1 MAHIGLEALSLQD
14 NLVQNIHS
22 DAVAVVEEGLIFQ
35 INRLGMDSIRI
46 YEWEGWSAPMT
57 EWSTGDASNPHSVAK
72 CFDKVVT
79 SLYAEDHLA
88 IYSMDG
94 IIQGQ
99 IDLSSYIPQGDVDGS
114 PEASSIVHL
123 GNSAYVALQQLDLS
137 GGPVVLPTGPGVV
150 IEVDCASLSV
160 LNSWE
165 VGPNPDI
172 KAVEIR
178 F

>member
-1 MAHIGLEALSLQD
+1 M
-14 NLVQNIHS
+14 V
-22 DAVAVVEEGLIFQ
+22 
-35 INRLGMDSIRI
+35 
-46 YEWEGWSAPMT
+46 Y
-57 EWSTGDASNPHSVAK
+57 GDASNPHSVAK

-99 IDLSSYIPQGDVDGS
+99 IDLSSYIPQGDVDS
-114 PEASSIVHL
+114 SEASSIVHL

-150 IEVDCASLSV
+150 MIDCGSLSV
-160 LNSWE
+160 LNIWE
-165 VGPNPDI
+165 VGPDPDI
-172 KAVEIR
+172 KAVGIR